1 MKLKGL
7 KAEKDGVT
15 LGEKGKIRA
24 DEQIWGEGGEEK
36 VKAGVRGKGRGRLG
50 RMR

>member
-24 DEQIWGEGGEEK
+24 DEQNGERE
-36 VKAGVRGKGRGRLG
+36 GKKRSR
-50 RMR
+50 RE